1 MRQPLPTDAVRY
13 GQSFDCAT
21 GSIAWVAPTLVF
33 MSATGRQPRAGE
45 PEAWRTYIPWAAPA
59 AARDVFVHLNHCR
72 RGAPGEKPP
81 TLPRIP
87 ALAPLLGGRQISNG
101 VFAPAAGAGFD
112 ARLECAGLTMS
123 NPASIAP
130 PVFGEQR
137 PNRSANPGKSR
148 CCIGTRIGREFGK
161 LAEFL
166 LKNAAITRETSS
178 PGT

>member
-33 MSATGRQPRAGE
+33 MSATGRQPRADE
-45 PEAWRTYIPWAAPA
+45 PEAWRTYIPWA
-59 AARDVFVHLNHCR
+59 
-72 RGAPGEKPP
+72 
-81 TLPRIP
+81 
-87 ALAPLLGGRQISNG
+87 
-101 VFAPAAGAGFD
+101 APAAGAGFD

-130 PVFGEQR
+130 PVFWEQR

-166 LKNAAITRETSS
+166 LKNAAITGETSS